1 MSFISA
7 GKNRPNIESS
17 GAADVANPRSGPRP
31 LLSQL
36 YLVWIHSRAMCTNE
50 FAQFQNVRANT
61 QAKYY
66 ASRWLQSEPF
76 PFLPLLLYHCGLM
89 EVEVRL
95 PARHV
100 CAVAHLDACS
110 NVSRLKEFATKGYE
124 NFLE

>member
-7 GKNRPNIESS
+7 GKNRPNVESS
-17 GAADVANPRSGPRP
+17 GAADVANPRAGPRP

-36 YLVWIHSRAMCTNE
+36 YLVWIHSRAMLTNE
-50 FAQFQNVRANT
+50 FAPFQNVRANT

-66 ASRWLQSEPF
+66 ASRWLHSEPF
-76 PFLPLLLYHCGLM
+76 HSLPLLFYHCGLM

-100 CAVAHLDACS
+100 CAVAHLD
-110 NVSRLKEFATKGYE
+110 TH
-124 NFLE
+124 